1 MMLKIYAN
9 ILISPLNVSDF
20 SCGFWC
26 CFNLKKNRLN
36 SIHLRLIYLFR
47 SKSRLRSEKKKN
59 IFNRPTFT
67 FRPSAVVSSNSVFNL
82 KEISVVFIVVIVLIF
97 HWSSFT
103 AISRVGFAMLA
114 IFLITNPTPSI
125 YQEEYFR

>member
-1 MMLKIYAN
+1 
-9 ILISPLNVSDF
+9 
-20 SCGFWC
+20 
-26 CFNLKKNRLN
+26 
-36 SIHLRLIYLFR
+36 
-47 SKSRLRSEKKKN
+47 
-59 IFNRPTFT
+59 
-67 FRPSAVVSSNSVFNL
+67 
-82 KEISVVFIVVIVLIF
+82 VIVLIF